1 MMDKVYIKGLI
12 QNILDRE
19 FNVFA
24 KRRII
29 EYHDRLNFACPY
41 CHDSAKNVN
50 AKRGNLYF
58 NKLIFVCFNCGIKS
72 NLDRMARKFHQQLD
86 PDKKLEIIEHLN
98 SQITYSDIK
107 SDLIENKF
115 DKLIE
120 LLDLEKIFNSGE
132 LHITD
137 FKPIVKNSSV
147 YSYLVKRGITP
158 ELHKNIYQA
167 KYWKGSEICEP
178 VMCLL
183 NRKGNKVLTLQVRNL
198 KEGKK
203 RLFKIYNFETLYK
216 WVHNIEEIDDID
228 VMEIVSYNKIGA
240 YFNILN
246 VNFDQK
252 VTVFEGYLDSLFYPN
267 SIGVVGVNS
276 DFDLL
281 EKNNLDLQYFFDN
294 DEAGFKASEEKIK
307 AGYPV
312 FLWKK
317 LFEEIVQKKNDK
329 DPYGLMY
336 RISKVKDLNKLAEL
350 VPNPYK
356 KLNLDKFF
364 SKDIYD
370 LKWIPKKQKKNWV
383 NYSKSH

>member
-1 MMDKVYIKGLI
+1 MDKVYIKGVV

-19 FNVFA
+19 FNVVA
-24 KRRII
+24 KRRIA

-41 CHDSAKNVN
+41 CQDSAKNAN

-98 SQITYSDIK
+98 AQITYSDVEG
-107 SDLIENKF
+107 DLIETEF

-120 LLDLEKIFNSGE
+120 LSDLERIFNSGE

-137 FKPIVKNSSV
+137 FKPIIKDSSV
-147 YSYLVKRGITP
+147 YSYLVQRGIAP
-158 ELHKNIYQA
+158 ELHKHIYQA
-167 KYWKGSEICEP
+167 KYWKGSEIWEP

-183 NRKGNKVLTLQVRNL
+183 NRRGNKVLTLQVRNL
-198 KEGKK
+198 KEGKR

-216 WVHNIEEIDDID
+216 WVRNIEEIDDID
-228 VMEIVSYNKIGA
+228 VMELVSYNKIGA

-267 SIGVVGVNS
+267 SIGVVGVNT
-276 DFDLL
+276 DFDFL

-294 DEAGFKASEEKIK
+294 DEAGFKTSEEKVK

-317 LFEEIVQKKNDK
+317 LFEDIVQKKNDN

-350 VPNPYK
+350 VPSPYK

-370 LKWIPKKQKKNWV
+370 LKWIPKKEKKKWV
-383 NYSKSH
+383 SYSKSR

>member
-1 MMDKVYIKGLI
+1 MMDKVYIKGII
-12 QNILDRE
+12 QKILDQE
-19 FNVFA
+19 FTVTG
-24 KRRII
+24 KRRMH

-41 CHDSAKNVN
+41 CQDSAKNQN

-72 NLDRMARKFHQQLD
+72 NLDRMARKFRQQLD

-98 SQITYSDIK
+98 AQITYSDVEN
-107 SDLIENKF
+107 DLIETEF
-115 DKLIE
+115 DKLINLE
-120 LLDLEKIFNSGE
+120 DLEKIFNSGE
-132 LHITD
+132 SHLTE
-137 FKPIVKNSSV
+137 FKPIAKNSAV
-147 YSYLVKRGITP
+147 YNYLVGRGILP
-158 ELHKNIYQA
+158 DYHKHIYQA
-167 KYWKGSEICEP
+167 KYWKGSEIWEP

-183 NRKGNKVLTLQVRNL
+183 NRRGGKVLTMQIRNL
-198 KEGKK
+198 KEGKR

-216 WVHNIEEIDDID
+216 WVHNIEEIEDID
-228 VMEIVSYNKIGA
+228 VNELVAYNKIGA

-246 VNFDQK
+246 VDFDQK

-267 SIGVVGVNS
+267 SIGVVGVNT
-276 DFDLL
+276 DFDFL
-281 EKNNLDLQYFFDN
+281 EKNNLELQYFFDN
-294 DEAGFKASEEKIK
+294 DEAGFKTSEEKVK

-317 LFEEIVQKKNDK
+317 LFETIVEKKNDA

-350 VPNPYK
+350 VPNPYQ
-356 KLNLDKFF
+356 KLELSKMF

-370 LKWIPKKQKKNWV
+370 LKWIPKKEKKKWV
-383 NYSKSH
+383 SYSKSR

>member
-1 MMDKVYIKGLI
+1 MDKVYIKGVV

-19 FNVFA
+19 FNVVA
-24 KRRII
+24 KRRIA

-41 CHDSAKNVN
+41 CQDSAKNAN

-98 SQITYSDIK
+98 AQITYSDVEG
-107 SDLIENKF
+107 DLIETEF

-120 LLDLEKIFNSGE
+120 LSDLERIFNSGE

-137 FKPIVKNSSV
+137 FKPIIKDSSV
-147 YSYLVKRGITP
+147 YSYLVQRGISP
-158 ELHKNIYQA
+158 ELHKHIYQA
-167 KYWKGSEICEP
+167 KYWKGSEMWEP

-183 NRKGNKVLTLQVRNL
+183 NRRGNKVLTLQVRNL
-198 KEGKK
+198 KEGKR

-216 WVHNIEEIDDID
+216 WVRNIEEIDDID
-228 VMEIVSYNKIGA
+228 VMELVSYNKIGA

-267 SIGVVGVNS
+267 SIGVVGVNT
-276 DFDLL
+276 DFDFL

-294 DEAGFKASEEKIK
+294 DEAGFKTSEEKVK
-307 AGYPV
+307 AGYTV

-317 LFEEIVQKKNDK
+317 LFEDIVQKKNDN

-350 VPNPYK
+350 VPSPYK

-370 LKWIPKKQKKNWV
+370 LKWIPKKEKKKWV
-383 NYSKSH
+383 SYSKSR

>member
-1 MMDKVYIKGLI
+1 MMDKVYIKSVI
-12 QNILDRE
+12 QNILDQE
-19 FNVFA
+19 FQIIQ
-24 KRRII
+24 KRRMH

-41 CHDSAKNVN
+41 CQDSSKNAN

-72 NLDRMARKFHQQLD
+72 NLDRMARKFRQQLD

-98 SQITYSDIK
+98 AQLTYSDVEN
-107 SDLIENKF
+107 DLIETEF
-115 DKLIE
+115 DKLIN
-120 LLDLEKIFNSGE
+120 LDDLERIFNSGE
-132 LHITD
+132 LHLTD
-137 FKPIVKNSSV
+137 FKPVVKDGNV
-147 YSYLVKRGITP
+147 YNYLVQRGILS
-158 ELHKNIYQA
+158 EYHKHIYQA
-167 KYWKGSEICEP
+167 KYWKGSEIWEP

-183 NRKGNKVLTLQVRNL
+183 NRRGNKVLTVQIRNL
-198 KEGKK
+198 KEGKR
-203 RLFKIYNFETLYK
+203 RLFKIYNFENLYK

-228 VMEIVSYNKIGA
+228 VNELVAYNKIGS

-267 SIGVVGVNS
+267 SIGVVGVNT
-276 DFDLL
+276 DFDFL

-294 DEAGFKASEEKIK
+294 DEAGFKTSEEKVK

-317 LFEEIVQKKNDK
+317 LFETIVEKKNDA
-329 DPYGLMY
+329 DPYNLMY

-356 KLNLDKFF
+356 KLELDKMF

-370 LKWIPKKQKKNWV
+370 LKWIPKKEKKKWV
-383 NYSKSH
+383 SYSKSR

>member
-1 MMDKVYIKGLI
+1 MMDKVYIKSVI
-12 QNILDRE
+12 QNILDQE
-19 FNVFA
+19 FQVTQ
-24 KRRII
+24 KRRIA

-41 CHDSAKNVN
+41 CQDSAKNTN

-72 NLDRMARKFHQQLD
+72 NLDRMARKFRQQLD

-98 SQITYSDIK
+98 SQITYSDVEN
-107 SDLIENKF
+107 DLIETEF
-115 DKLIE
+115 DKLIN
-120 LLDLEKIFNSGE
+120 LDDLERVFNSGE
-132 LHITD
+132 SHLTD
-137 FKPIVKNSSV
+137 FKPVVKDGNV
-147 YSYLVKRGITP
+147 YNYLVQRGILP
-158 ELHKNIYQA
+158 EYHKHIYQA
-167 KYWKGSEICEP
+167 KYWKGSEIWEP

-183 NRKGNKVLTLQVRNL
+183 NRRAGKVLTVQIRNL
-198 KEGKK
+198 KEGKR

-216 WVHNIEEIDDID
+216 WVHNIEEIEDID
-228 VMEIVSYNKIGA
+228 VNELVAYNKIGS

-267 SIGVVGVNS
+267 SIGVVGVNT
-276 DFDLL
+276 DFEFL

-294 DEAGFKASEEKIK
+294 DEAGFKTSEEKVK

-317 LFEEIVQKKNDK
+317 LFEDIVEKKNDT

-350 VPNPYK
+350 VPSPYK
-356 KLNLDKFF
+356 KLNLDKF
-364 SKDIYD
+364 SS
-370 LKWIPKKQKKNWV
+370 N
-383 NYSKSH
+383 

>member
-1 MMDKVYIKGLI
+1 MDKVYIKGVV

-19 FNVFA
+19 FNVVA
-24 KRRII
+24 KRRIA

-41 CHDSAKNVN
+41 CQDSAKNAN

-98 SQITYSDIK
+98 AQITYSDVEG
-107 SDLIENKF
+107 DLIETEF

-120 LLDLEKIFNSGE
+120 LSDLERIFNSGE

-137 FKPIVKNSSV
+137 FKPIIKDSPV
-147 YSYLVKRGITP
+147 YSYLVQRGISP
-158 ELHKNIYQA
+158 ELHKHIYQA
-167 KYWKGSEICEP
+167 KYWKGSEMWEP

-183 NRKGNKVLTLQVRNL
+183 NRRGNKVLTLQVRNL
-198 KEGKK
+198 KEGKR

-216 WVHNIEEIDDID
+216 WIRNIEEIDDID
-228 VMEIVSYNKIGA
+228 VMELVSYNKIGA

-267 SIGVVGVNS
+267 SIGVVGVNT
-276 DFDLL
+276 DFQFL
-281 EKNNLDLQYFFDN
+281 EFNNIELQYFFDN
-294 DEAGFKASEEKIK
+294 DDAGFKKSEEKIRQ
-307 AGYPV
+307 GYPV
-312 FLWKK
+312 FLWNK
-317 LFEEIVQKKNDK
+317 LFEYIVDKKGND
-329 DPYGLMY
+329 DPYSLMY
-336 RISKVKDLNKLAEL
+336 RISKLKDLNKLAEL

-356 KLNLDKFF
+356 KLELDKFF

-370 LKWIPKKQKKNWV
+370 LKYIPRKIKIKKSGAYK
-383 NYSKSH
+383 HR